1 MAYTVSDADFQ
12 AFERAA
18 REQGF
23 DQVVERHWEPLVVLD
38 THTHPFAVR
47 ARVSAGQMWLTVDG
61 VTRHLLPGA
70 EFSLD
75 AGVPHAER
83 YGPAGASFWVAR
95 RHVTP
100 LQPPAPGPG

>member
-1 MAYTVSDADFQ
+1 MARTVSDADFQ

-18 REQGF
+18 RAEGF
-23 DQVVERHWEPLVVLD
+23 DEVGERHWDPLLVLD

-61 VTRHLLPGA
+61 VTPHLPPAA
-70 EFSLD
+70 EISLD
-75 AGVPHAER
+75 AGVAHAER

-95 RHVTP
+95 RHAIP
-100 LQPPAPGPG
+100 LQPPPPGPG